1 MVFGT
6 DFAFCAT
13 NFKALPES
21 EEELIS
27 FPELIFMDEENSNYS
42 LNSLYCQTI
51 DIIIQR
57 RYGYNQD
64 IPNLLF
70 GEHVNSSSHRLIFID
85 FQWKNF

>member
-1 MVFGT
+1 MVFST
-6 DFAFCAT
+6 DFAFCVT

-21 EEELIS
+21 EKELIS
-27 FPELIFMDEENSNYS
+27 FPKLIFMDEENSNYS

-64 IPNLLF
+64 IPYPILANM
-70 GEHVNSSSHRLIFID
+70 
-85 FQWKNF
+85 